1 MRAIGLPVESAYS
14 VSHTQC
20 IIARITK
27 IVMCNKEG
35 GGDGWRDLDRV
46 LNRVF
51 PEVLQG
57 SFLRMSYFK

>member
-1 MRAIGLPVESAYS
+1 MRAIGLPVESVYS

-20 IIARITK
+20 IIARITE
-27 IVMCNKEG
+27 ILMCNKGG

-51 PEVLQG
+51 PEV
-57 SFLRMSYFK
+57 